1 MKTDLFASQFMKPGY
16 EPGDGSM
23 DGAMLV
29 DGEWWHPMFGCD
41 SLQHVLDGVRY
52 RMVLTDSRSML
63 TKESLRAL
71 VDSVVPDIPKEAI
84 AFTNEAIRLNRMG
97 IRKQLLDFIDT
108 MEESNHD

>member
-1 MKTDLFASQFMKPGY
+1 MTDLYVSQFMKPGY

-29 DGEWWHPMFGCD
+29 DTEWWHPLYGCD

-52 RMVLTDSRSML
+52 RMVLTDSRSAL
-63 TKESLRAL
+63 TRKSLRAL
-71 VDSVVPDIPKEAI
+71 VDSVVPDMPFEGIYHTGEAV
-84 AFTNEAIRLNRMG
+84 RLSRMS

>member
-1 MKTDLFASQFMKPGY
+1 MTDLFVSQFMKPGY

-29 DGEWWHPMFGCD
+29 DAEWWHPLYGCD

-52 RMVLTDSRSML
+52 RAVLTDSRPVL

-71 VDSVVPDIPKEAI
+71 VDSVVPHMPYEAI
-84 AFTNEAIRLNRMG
+84 TYTNEAIRLNRMG